1 MTKNDIIE
9 QKRHTHHGN
18 MTYQDNRLVIGDW
31 SPSGFGGFQKWKS
44 IELIRSVI
52 RINDPGLNLQ
62 QLSVRADAEN
72 LNLLT

>member
-9 QKRHTHHGN
+9 QKKHTRHGN
-18 MTYQDNRLVIGDW
+18 KTYRSNRFAIGNR

-52 RINDPGLNLQ
+52 RVDDLGLDLQ
-62 QLSVRADAEN
+62 QLS
-72 LNLLT
+72 